1 MAVTKPA
8 ILMLMVGS
16 ISCGILAVLL
26 SFLTGISL
34 LIAMPGLI
42 IGAFFAFRYA
52 MYDKTKATKEQQGGD
67 RKTKRRRLSR

>member
-16 ISCGILAVLL
+16 ISSGILAVLL

>member
-1 MAVTKPA
+1 LAVTKPA

-26 SFLTGISL
+26 SFLMGISL

-52 MYDKTKATKEQQGGD
+52 MYDKTKATKEQQGRD

>member
-1 MAVTKPA
+1 LAATKPA

-16 ISCGILAVLL
+16 LSCGILAVLL
-26 SFLTGISL
+26 SFLMGISL
-34 LIAMPGLI
+34 IIAMPGLI

>member
-1 MAVTKPA
+1 
-8 ILMLMVGS
+8 MLMVGS

-26 SFLTGISL
+26 SFLMGISL

-52 MYDKTKATKEQQGGD
+52 MYDKTKATKEQQGRD

>member
-1 MAVTKPA
+1 
-8 ILMLMVGS
+8 MVGS

-26 SFLTGISL
+26 SFLMGISL

-52 MYDKTKATKEQQGGD
+52 MYDKTKATKEQQGRD